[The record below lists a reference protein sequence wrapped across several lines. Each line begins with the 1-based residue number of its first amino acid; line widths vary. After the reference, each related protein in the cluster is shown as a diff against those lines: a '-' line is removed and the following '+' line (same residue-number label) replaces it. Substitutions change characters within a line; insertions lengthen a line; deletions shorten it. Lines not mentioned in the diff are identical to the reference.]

1 MDDTQREN
9 LAWTFSK
16 EIADYSDD
24 AENTKAEKTECDKIE
39 LKCCKTAMYGAKNMS
54 ITYIG
59 QIL

>member
-24 AENTKAEKTECDKIE
+24 AENTKAEKTECDQIE
-39 LKCCKTAMYGAKNMS
+39 LKCCKTAMYGAK
-54 ITYIG
+54 TCP
-59 QIL
+59 